1 MRKILTLAIPLCLL
15 LCACGAEK
23 EETGTGDITE
33 IKLYTFEYTLP
44 EDDEDYREPI
54 IITDEKT
61 IEELVELG
69 GDKDLYEPWD
79 GDYYDGINSYWIDY
93 GNGLIVGMYDD
104 IDYGN
109 FCDFAGELYDEPYY
123 KIPDGLREKI
133 IELTEE

>member
-23 EETGTGDITE
+23 EETGDITE

-69 GDKDLYEPWD
+69 GDKDLYEPWG
-79 GDYYDGINSYWIDY
+79 GDYYEGMNSYWIDY
-93 GNGLIVGMYDD
+93 GDGFIVGMYDD

-109 FCDFAGELYDEPYY
+109 FCAMAGEPYGGPYY
-123 KIPDGLREKI
+123 EIPEGLRDKI
-133 IELTEE
+133 IELTEK